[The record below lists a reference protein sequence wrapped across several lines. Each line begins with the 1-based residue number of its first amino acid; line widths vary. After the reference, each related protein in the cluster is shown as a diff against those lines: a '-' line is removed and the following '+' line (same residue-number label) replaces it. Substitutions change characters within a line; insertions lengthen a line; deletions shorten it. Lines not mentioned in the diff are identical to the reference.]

1 MPMSREPISPIPGGW
16 VRKKDRKEYG
26 RVQQV
31 VPGSSGPDLVVEW
44 QPDRRLRRIPL
55 ADVQCGLQLG
65 MTVQDVPYSRVRR
78 TLGEGEI
85 VELREL
91 GKHEQA
97 LVDFPETG
105 TRVWL
110 PYENLKQIRGIK
122 HAFRRPKN
130 PRLGDAER
138 LRLRCLAYAL
148 DMWNENTGALS
159 HLDIDP
165 LPHQIHLVHRILASG
180 NLNWLIADDVGL
192 GKTIEVGMLLA
203 ALQKRG
209 AFRRILIVTPA
220 GLTRQWKDELHYKF
234 AMSDFQIYGL
244 DFEVNDAR
252 HWRLYNH
259 VIGSIDRFKA
269 DGHKE
274 SLLGADPWD
283 LVIFD
288 EAHRLSRRQWGRK
301 FDASDRFQLAAALRR
316 RTDSMLL
323 LSATPHQGKQD
334 SFQAILELIRP
345 ELQDEIERLASNPEI
360 LREMVIRNRK
370 ADVTDAEGNFIF
382 KGKRTYAIEVETERE
397 AQDFDRSLR
406 RYLARGY
413 TASRERGRSG
423 IPIGF
428 VMTVYRKLAA
438 SSAVAIHRALN
449 RRLVRLRDEQKQLV
463 YADEAP
469 DERFE
474 GEWEEHYT
482 GDGHEFFEGEI
493 DMLENLLRKA
503 ESLARSDRKVTSFID
518 NLLKAVLSANTDEKI
533 LIFTE
538 YRATQECLADALT
551 ARFGPDKVNLIH
563 GSQNQVTR
571 AGEIA
576 HFEEQGQFLISTEAG
591 GEGIN
596 LQQRC
601 HVMANFD
608 LPWNPMRL
616 VQRIGRLYRYG
627 QDRQVIV
634 FNVHA
639 PQTLDAVI
647 MDTMY
652 ARISQV
658 VSDMAIIGDEYN
670 ENLAEEILGELADML
685 DVEDILENAIED
697 GIARTRERID
707 DALARARAAAEKQRE
722 LFEHVAGYDPNASR
736 KELTINAGHVRAFVN
751 GMFEQLGIE
760 IIEEHDSGLVWDIRI
775 PEKVAEELA
784 SRRTR
789 WRITI
794 DRTWAVSRRDVHMLD
809 LESPLMQLM
818 LRRAKAHA
826 FGGRTAGVALLPGKA
841 LVTAVLRWQNEQG
854 QRMRQ
859 EFAMIKLTED
869 GATEMN
875 SDETS
880 EWLTSTAVDGVGL
893 PQHEDTERW
902 HSAAEEAL
910 DRRLAQVS
918 TRHLYPENRQWT
930 AAAWRAEAVP

>member
-1 MPMSREPISPIPGGW
+1 MSREIISPIPGGW
-16 VRKKDRKEYG
+16 VRRKGRSEYG
-26 RVQQV
+26 RVLELRT
-31 VPGSSGPDLVVEW
+31 VPGSSSPDLVVEW
-44 QPDRRLRRIPL
+44 QPDRRIRRIPL

-65 MTVQDVPYSRVRR
+65 MTVQDVPYSRVRHP
-78 TLGEGEI
+78 LGEGDV
-85 VELREL
+85 VELRVL
-91 GKHEQA
+91 GKREQA

-105 TRVWL
+105 IRVWI
-110 PYENLKQIRGIK
+110 PYENLKQILEVK
-122 HAFRRPKN
+122 HAFLRPKDSR
-130 PRLGDAER
+130 PGDAER

-209 AFRRILIVTPA
+209 LFRRILIVTPA

-234 AMSDFQIYGL
+234 AMSDFQIYDL
-244 DFEVNDAR
+244 DFEINDTR
-252 HWRLYNH
+252 HWRLHNY

-269 DGHKE
+269 GGHKE

-288 EAHRLSRRQWGRK
+288 EAHKLSRRQWGRK

-345 ELQDEIERLASNPEI
+345 ELQDEIEQLTSNPEI

-382 KGKRTYAIEVETERE
+382 NGKRTYAIEVDAGPE
-397 AQDFDRSLR
+397 ALDFEVNLR

-413 TASRERGRSG
+413 TASRQQGRSG

-428 VMTVYRKLAA
+428 VMTVYRKLTA

-449 RRLVRLRDEQKQLV
+449 RRLERLRDEQQQHI

-482 GDGHEFFEGEI
+482 GDAHEFFEGEI
-493 DMLENLLRKA
+493 AMLENLLRMS
-503 ESLARSDRKVTSFID
+503 ESLVRSDQKVTSFIER
-518 NLLKAVLSANTDEKI
+518 LVEVVLNANNDEKI

-538 YRATQECLADALT
+538 YRATQDCLADALS
-551 ARFGPDKVNLIH
+551 ARFGHDKVNVIH
-563 GSQNQVTR
+563 GSQNQNER
-571 AGEIA
+571 ADEIA
-576 HFEEQGQFLISTEAG
+576 HFEEHGQFLISTEAG

-596 LQQRC
+596 LQRRC
-601 HVMANFD
+601 HVMVNFD

-627 QDRQVIV
+627 QNRQVVV

-639 PQTLDAVI
+639 PQTLG
-647 MDTMY
+647 
-652 ARISQV
+652 S
-658 VSDMAIIGDEYN
+658 
-670 ENLAEEILGELADML
+670 
-685 DVEDILENAIED
+685 
-697 GIARTRERID
+697 
-707 DALARARAAAEKQRE
+707 
-722 LFEHVAGYDPNASR
+722 
-736 KELTINAGHVRAFVN
+736 
-751 GMFEQLGIE
+751 
-760 IIEEHDSGLVWDIRI
+760 
-775 PEKVAEELA
+775 
-784 SRRTR
+784 
-789 WRITI
+789 
-794 DRTWAVSRRDVHMLD
+794 
-809 LESPLMQLM
+809 
-818 LRRAKAHA
+818 
-826 FGGRTAGVALLPGKA
+826 
-841 LVTAVLRWQNEQG
+841 
-854 QRMRQ
+854 
-859 EFAMIKLTED
+859 
-869 GATEMN
+869 
-875 SDETS
+875 
-880 EWLTSTAVDGVGL
+880 
-893 PQHEDTERW
+893 
-902 HSAAEEAL
+902 
-910 DRRLAQVS
+910 
-918 TRHLYPENRQWT
+918 
-930 AAAWRAEAVP
+930 